1 MSNENTATHPKVVMY
16 TTPGCPYCT
25 GAKSLLARKG
35 VAFEEIRV
43 DEDPNLWAEMEQRSQ
58 RDTVPQTFIGDTH
71 VGGFDDMVELDM
83 EGELDPLL
91 GIGD

>member
-1 MSNENTATHPKVVMY
+1 MSNETANAQPKVIMY
-16 TTPGCPYCT
+16 TTAGCPYCT

-43 DEDPNLWAEMEQRSQ
+43 DEEPGLWAEMEARSQ
-58 RDTVPQTFIGDTH
+58 RDTVPQTFIGEHH

-83 EGELDPLL
+83 EGELDALL
-91 GIGD
+91 GIAG